1 MMKYFLIILSFL
13 FVSNTVLFAQQS
25 QFQFSNDSWKSVRKQ
40 AKKNKKLI
48 FVQAMSSNCGAC
60 KELESRV
67 FDDKELADLYNK
79 SFILFRIDSSSTD
92 VKKLVKKLSIK
103 AYPTSYIID
112 RKGNV
117 IHKIVGL
124 VTKADLVDMA
134 NRVIENKGTLAHYQK
149 TYAKGK
155 FTKSELFD
163 YARVLLKASE
173 NYKSIADEYFSRLPE
188 ESLSE
193 PQNVDAIVLFTD
205 DVNSREFA
213 FLARGAGELHGLV
226 SSVGDVQMKVED
238 VISYAVMG
246 FMQQTRDEQKM
257 NDTLRRIFNV
267 IEVHNQDFVRER
279 VMLDYY
285 DIVAKDYPHY
295 FHLLM
300 GYVETHL
307 SILSTPQLAS
317 YCRRVSEDCKDR
329 EVVAMS
335 LMWISM
341 VLEKEQHNKDYYE
354 ISIDLLLKAGHFEE
368 ARETGLHMVE
378 MCKDVISNPEQIIE
392 MLEKRI
398 NNVEATT
405 LH

>member
-1 MMKYFLIILSFL
+1 MMKYFFIILSFL
-13 FVSNTVLFAQQS
+13 FVSNTMLFAQQS
-25 QFQFSNDSWKSVRKQ
+25 QFQFSNDSWKSVQKQ

-48 FVQAMSSNCGAC
+48 FVQAMTSNCGAC

-79 SFILFRIDSSSTD
+79 SFILFKIDSSSTD
-92 VKKLVKKLSIK
+92 IKKLVKKLSIK
-103 AYPTSYIID
+103 AYPSSYIVD

-134 NRVIENKGTLAHYQK
+134 NRVIASKGTLVHYQN

-173 NYKSIADEYFSRLPE
+173 NYKPIADEYFSRLPE

-205 DVNSREFA
+205 DINSREFA
-213 FLARGAGELHGLV
+213 FLARGAGELHGLA

-246 FMQQTRDEQKM
+246 LMQQTRDEQKM

-285 DIVAKDYPHY
+285 DIVTKDYPQY
-295 FHLLM
+295 FHSLI
-300 GYVETHL
+300 GYISSHL
-307 SILSTPQLAS
+307 EILSTSQLAS
-317 YCRRVSEDCKDR
+317 YCRRVSEGCNDS
-329 EVVAMS
+329 EVIDMS
-335 LMWISM
+335 LMWINN

-354 ISIDLLLKAGHFEE
+354 INIDLLIKAGHFAE
-368 ARETGLHMVE
+368 ARETGMRMVD
-378 MCKDVISNPEQIIE
+378 MCKDVISNPEQVIE
-392 MLEKRI
+392 SLEKRLNKAQANPI
-398 NNVEATT
+398 R
-405 LH
+405 